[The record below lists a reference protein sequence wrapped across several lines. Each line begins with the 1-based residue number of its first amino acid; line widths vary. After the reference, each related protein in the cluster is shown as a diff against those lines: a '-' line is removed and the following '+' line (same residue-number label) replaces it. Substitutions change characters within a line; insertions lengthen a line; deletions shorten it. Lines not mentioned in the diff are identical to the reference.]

1 MVSIDNINP
10 LSTVLSS
17 CVYKPRPHQEKYSL
31 EHPRI
36 ELVAAGCKART
47 PSFVLW
53 APSLPI
59 FAVVYRA
66 RGLDSCYCTR
76 LEFAIQKVIGRLPR
90 ISHLNTNFKTR
101 QSSPHNPSLLVAL
114 WRCRWVPILS
124 TIGHC
129 STDLYAWVCR
139 LTDGICKRWTTRMF
153 LLVLSFHLPSLSSF
167 LSIEKE
173 KKYAALNEMKRKTLF
188 NHRF

>member
-1 MVSIDNINP
+1 MGLITT
-10 LSTVLSS
+10 LSTTLSS
-17 CVYKPRPHQEKYSL
+17 AINKFQQHQEKYSW

-36 ELVAAGCKART
+36 ELGAAGCKART
-47 PSFVLW
+47 PSIVLC
-53 APSLPI
+53 ASSLPT

-76 LEFAIQKVIGRLPR
+76 PEFAIQKVIGRLP
-90 ISHLNTNFKTR
+90 SLNTNFKTR

-114 WRCRWVPILS
+114 WRCRRVPILS

-167 LSIEKE
+167 LSIEK
-173 KKYAALNEMKRKTLF
+173 KKSDAALNEMKRKTLF